1 MADRI
6 KFMIPGKPVYLTMV
20 RLAIGSI
27 ADMSGFDIEEIED
40 IKTAVSEAC
49 KNISCH
55 GLSGFAEEYTVECVA
70 EEGRMEIYVTDN
82 SDGHVLEKVA
92 KPCLDCPNEGNLG
105 VFVIRSLMNEIE
117 LIDSAQGKKTIRMVK
132 YK

>member
-1 MADRI
+1 
-6 KFMIPGKPVYLTMV
+6 
-20 RLAIGSI
+20 
-27 ADMSGFDIEEIED
+27 
-40 IKTAVSEAC
+40 
-49 KNISCH
+49 
-55 GLSGFAEEYTVECVA
+55 
-70 EEGRMEIYVTDN
+70 MEIYVTDN

-105 VFVIRSLMNEIE
+105 VFVIQSLMNEIE

>member
-1 MADRI
+1 M
-6 KFMIPGKPVYLTMV
+6 
-20 RLAIGSI
+20 
-27 ADMSGFDIEEIED
+27 
-40 IKTAVSEAC
+40 
-49 KNISCH
+49 
-55 GLSGFAEEYTVECVA
+55 ECVA

-105 VFVIRSLMNEIE
+105 VFVIQSLMNEIE

>member
-6 KFMIPGKPVYLTMV
+6 KFTIPGKPAYLTMV
-20 RLAIGSI
+20 RLAIGSV
-27 ADMSGFDIEEIED
+27 ADMSGFDFEEIED
-40 IKTAVSEAC
+40 IKTAMSEAC

-70 EEGRMEIYVTDN
+70 DEGYLEMYVTDN

-105 VFVIRSLMNEIE
+105 VFVIQSLVDEIQ
-117 LIDSAQGKKTIRMVK
+117 LIDNAQGKKTIKMVK
-132 YK
+132 HK